1 MMDVFADSSSLSLSQ
16 AAQVLGVSLG
26 TVRCWSDL
34 GYLRSH
40 RTQAGQLRF
49 SRDDVSYLRS
59 DSGAAALRAVA
70 GYALPTDRR
79 R

>member
-1 MMDVFADSSSLSLSQ
+1 MDVFADSSTLSLSQ

-49 SRDDVSYLRS
+49 RREDVTLFATATDQRQIGVL
-59 DSGAAALRAVA
+59 GARRAI
-70 GYALPTDRR
+70 
-79 R
+79 